1 MAQALPKSLDYTE
14 QPVQLPEGSQNISV
28 SITPSNKAVFGQA
41 GDDIVFDLPQR
52 GWINPA
58 SLSISYNLAMVQ
70 AAGAPEKDIVG
81 CPLYSPFVQSTVQVG
96 SAIVEN
102 TQNYNQLCNLLV
114 NTKLTLSQKESLA
127 VGFGYNSPITP
138 ENEDTAD
145 GTNEAS
151 DRALVNSL
159 KAKYNATVGARHG
172 HLNRRTVP
180 ANGTGQE
187 LKTKIPLSGPLGNII
202 SMSERMLPL
211 FAMEEVRIT
220 LTTEKVAE
228 LLSEGAPATYTGFEI
243 TDVELHFDLLE
254 IPNADSILSS
264 MQGADGNITV
274 KSQSYT
280 VNSQSLQNASAGQQ
294 ELVFNSRL
302 ASIKSLVS
310 VFSGGNADH
319 TKNGKFD
326 SVDITRG
333 AAGGAY
339 QYFIGGTA
347 VGPQR
352 ALSSGRNSAAVFS
365 ELGNT
370 WSAPHDIMS
379 SNMAITKDEFACK
392 DNADTTSQVPG
403 KFFFGCSTEKATGP
417 LMSGVSSM
425 MSPINLRLNLPQNLD
440 GTKNISLVALH
451 DAVWQINLA
460 GGMTVVRR

>member
-28 SITPSNKAVFGQA
+28 SITPSNKASFDPA

-52 GWINPA
+52 GFINPA
-58 SLSISYNLAMVQ
+58 SLSISYNLALIQ
-70 AAGAPEKDIVG
+70 AANCDALDIVG
-81 CPLYSPFVQSTVQVG
+81 CPLYSPFAQSTVQVG
-96 SAIVEN
+96 SSIVEN
-102 TQNYNQLCNLLV
+102 TSNYNQLCNLLV

-127 VGFGYNSPITP
+127 VGFGYNSALSPVAVA
-138 ENEDTAD
+138 TAN
-145 GTNEAS
+145 GS
-151 DRALVNSL
+151 DATTTQDLANAL
-159 KAKYNATVGARHG
+159 KASHNTAAGKRHG
-172 HLNRRTVP
+172 HLNRRTV
-180 ANGTGQE
+180 AATGAGVTAQV
-187 LKTKIPLSGPLGNII
+187 KIPLSGPLGNII

-220 LTTEKVAE
+220 LTTEKLGE
-228 LLSEGAPATYTGFEI
+228 IISGAVPAACTGYKI
-243 TDVELHFDLLE
+243 TDVELHFDILE

-280 VNSQSLQNASAGQQ
+280 VNSQSLQAASQGQQ

-310 VFSGGNADH
+310 VFSGGA
-319 TKNGKFD
+319 KCLNGKFD
-326 SVDITRG
+326 SVDITRNG
-333 AAGGAY
+333 SGGAY

-352 ALSSGRNSAAVFS
+352 ALAPGRNRAAVFS

-379 SNMAITKDEFACK
+379 SNMAITKDEFAAV
-392 DNADTTSQVPG
+392 DSVPTTSQLPG

-425 MSPINLRLNLPQNLD
+425 MSPINLRLNLPQGLD
-440 GTKNISLVALH
+440 GTKNVSLVALH

>member
-28 SITPSNKAVFGQA
+28 SITPSNKATFANA

-58 SLSISYNLAMVQ
+58 SLSLSYNLELYNGS
-70 AAGAPEKDIVG
+70 GAQGPAVDIVG
-81 CPLYSPFVQSTVQVG
+81 TPLYSPFVQSTVQVG
-96 SAIVEN
+96 SSIVEN
-102 TQNYNQLCNLLV
+102 IQNYNQLCNLLV

-127 VGFGYNSPITP
+127 VGFGFNSALSPVAVAPGASAAVIATAYNL
-138 ENEDTAD
+138 AA
-145 GTNEAS
+145 G
-151 DRALVNSL
+151 
-159 KAKYNATVGARHG
+159 KRHG
-172 HLNRRTVP
+172 HLNRRSV
-180 ANGTGQE
+180 AEVATGAYSP
-187 LKTKIPLSGPLGNII
+187 KIALSGPIGNII
-202 SMSERMLPL
+202 STSERMLPL

-220 LTTEKVAE
+220 LTTEKVGQM
-228 LLSEGAPATYTGFEI
+228 LSSVTNSDRYTDFRI

-274 KSQSYT
+274 KAQSYT
-280 VNSQSLQNASAGQQ
+280 VSSQSLTSADGGQQ
-294 ELVFNSRL
+294 DLVFNSRL

-310 VFSGGNADH
+310 VFSGGTLCTN
-319 TKNGKFD
+319 KKFD
-326 SVDITRG
+326 SVDITR
-333 AAGGAY
+333 ATAGGSY

-352 ALSSGRNSAAVFS
+352 ALSPYRNSAAVFS

-379 SNMAITKDEFACK
+379 SNMAITPDEFAAK
-392 DNADTTSQVPG
+392 DNVATTSQTPG

-425 MSPINLRLNLPQNLD
+425 MSPINLQMNIPQTGGVSGN
-440 GTKNISLVALH
+440 KNVTLIALH

>member
-28 SITPSNKAVFGQA
+28 SITPSNKATFA
-41 GDDIVFDLPQR
+41 DSGDDIVFDLPQR

-58 SLSISYNLAMVQ
+58 SLSISYNLAMIQ
-70 AAGAPEKDIVG
+70 GNNAETKDIVG
-81 CPLYSPFVQSTVQVG
+81 TPLYSPFVQSTVQVG
-96 SAIVEN
+96 SSIVEN
-102 TQNYNQLCNLLV
+102 IQNYNQLCNLLV

-127 VGFGYNSPITP
+127 VGFGFNSPPDSTSVAAG
-138 ENEDTAD
+138 AD
-145 GTNEAS
+145 DAAS
-151 DRALVNSL
+151 VVSL
-159 KAKYNATVGARHG
+159 LAATVTDAAVKRHG
-172 HLNRRTVP
+172 HLNRRTV
-180 ANGTGQE
+180 AAAGAAGAQ
-187 LKTKIPLSGPLGNII
+187 TKIPLSGPIGNII

-220 LTTEKVAE
+220 LTTEKVGE
-228 LLSEGAPATYTGFEI
+228 LISGGAPVTYTGFEI
-243 TDVELHFDLLE
+243 TDVELHFDILE

-264 MQGADGNITV
+264 MQGADGNITI

-280 VNSQSLQNASAGQQ
+280 VNSQSLQNASSGQQ

-310 VFSGGNADH
+310 VFSGGNAGH

-326 SVDITRG
+326 SVDVTRKQP
-333 AAGGAY
+333 GGAY

-352 ALSSGRNSAAVFS
+352 ALAPGRNSAAVFS

-379 SNMAITKDEFACK
+379 SNMAITNDEFARV
-392 DNADTTSQVPG
+392 DNVDTDSQVPG

-425 MSPINLRLNLPQNLD
+425 MSPINLRLNIPEQLD

>member
-14 QPVQLPEGSQNISV
+14 QPVQLPEGTQNISV
-28 SITPSNKAVFGQA
+28 SITPSNKASFA
-41 GDDIVFDLPQR
+41 DSGDDIVFDLPQR

-58 SLSISYNLAMVQ
+58 SLSLSYNLALVQ
-70 AAGAPEKDIVG
+70 ASGATAKEIVG

-96 SAIVEN
+96 SSIVEN
-102 TQNYNQLCNLLV
+102 IQNYNQLCNLLV

-127 VGFGYNSPITP
+127 VGFGYDSALSPVAVAPGADLATTIT
-138 ENEDTAD
+138 A
-145 GTNEAS
+145 
-151 DRALVNSL
+151 
-159 KAKYNATVGARHG
+159 YNLAAGKRHG
-172 HLNRRTVP
+172 HLNRRSVAINSTGNTV
-180 ANGTGQE
+180 
-187 LKTKIPLSGPLGNII
+187 KTKIPLSGPLGNII

-220 LTTEKVAE
+220 LTTEK
-228 LLSEGAPATYTGFEI
+228 LSEIISGGGVTAYNGFEI
-243 TDVELHFDLLE
+243 TDVELHFDILE

-280 VNSQSLQNASAGQQ
+280 VNSQSLQNNSEGQQ

-310 VFSGGNADH
+310 VFSGG
-319 TKNGKFD
+319 TKCVNGKFD
-326 SVDITRG
+326 SVDITRNG
-333 AAGGAY
+333 SGGAY

-352 ALSSGRNSAAVFS
+352 ALAPGRNRAAVFS

-379 SNMAITKDEFACK
+379 SNMAITKDEFACV
-392 DNADTTSQVPG
+392 DNVVTTSETPG

-425 MSPINLRLNLPQNLD
+425 MSPINLRLNLPQGLD
-440 GTKNISLVALH
+440 GTKNI
-451 DAVWQINLA
+451 
-460 GGMTVVRR
+460 

>member
-28 SITPSNKAVFGQA
+28 SITPSNKASFDPA

-58 SLSISYNLAMVQ
+58 SLSISYNLALTQ
-70 AAGAPEKDIVG
+70 AANCAAFDIVG
-81 CPLYSPFVQSTVQVG
+81 CPLYSPFAQSTVQVG
-96 SAIVEN
+96 SSIIEN
-102 TQNYNQLCNLLV
+102 TTNYNQLCNLLV

-127 VGFGYNSPITP
+127 VGFGYNSAPDSTVVAAGA
-138 ENEDTAD
+138 NDAASVVSLLAASVTD
-145 GTNEAS
+145 GA
-151 DRALVNSL
+151 V
-159 KAKYNATVGARHG
+159 KRHG

-180 ANGTGQE
+180 ATAGAAADN
-187 LKTKIPLSGPLGNII
+187 KIPLSGPLGNII

-220 LTTEKVAE
+220 LTTEKLVEIISGTKPAE
-228 LLSEGAPATYTGFEI
+228 CTGYQI
-243 TDVELHFDLLE
+243 TDVELHFDILE

-280 VNSQSLQNASAGQQ
+280 VNSQSLQVGSAGQQ

-310 VFSGGNADH
+310 VFSGGNAGH

-326 SVDITRG
+326 SVDVTQG
-333 AAGGAY
+333 QPGGAY

-352 ALSSGRNSAAVFS
+352 ALAPGRNRAAVFS
-365 ELGNT
+365 ELGNV

-379 SNMAITKDEFACK
+379 SNMAITKDEFACV
-392 DNADTTSQVPG
+392 DGTDTTSQVPG

-425 MSPINLRLNLPQNLD
+425 MSPITLRLNLPQGLD
-440 GTKNISLVALH
+440 ETKNVSLVALH